1 MTTMERSDRM
11 LFISESPVD
20 RSFDSKMT
28 SYNQQSTVTEVH
40 VVGSE
45 TNNVALNRVWGPPTG
60 TATAEIRHVNV
71 NMDANHNVKP
81 SEFLQRTGHSSMSSS
96 SSSSLPPQTSMKSYS
111 TVSSSA
117 SLPHTTTQVRRNQ
130 SESAAAEMRPEV
142 GRERA
147 TAQMR
152 GVGTENVT
160 AQVWG
165 TESMHA
171 EYRDTGHAT
180 VSTEVKH
187 KENGEKKVTILENGQ
202 CTCCPYGYH
211 IDLDFVNYCDSLN
224 DPAYLKK
231 LKRLQR
237 EKRKLRKSME
247 VYLQQQENSDVQQTE
262 TVERISLVP
271 LNKQSAPANQ
281 VLDEIDSSVDATLAS
296 INTMMYTS
304 AHGRLMSSESEGT
317 SSSTSPQ
324 NTEKFNTFPRNRG
337 KNMQDE
343 INQFNTS
350 FEMQRGLTDSQSS
363 LSSISTIASE
373 RNFPTQS
380 VSTYNHMVGNN
391 NYGQSTV
398 TTETSISRFT
408 HITSEQLAATMAT
421 HLPTPEDGAASSQS
435 TTTSISKSS
444 LHEVREVMAVSL
456 QRMRELE
463 EQLKAIPVLQ
473 VRISVLKE
481 EKRLLMLQQKAREA
495 RMNMRSIGVG
505 DSPVEEVVKPVVSP
519 TVKVPPPVMPKPRLK
534 SKAVGDNNVMVPY
547 LVQPELP
554 PSYTVRDNETI
565 IRETYVLERER
576 GNTAIYSPFSRTP
589 KPLTR
594 TIGIGDANV
603 LDDGL
608 KIHEKEL
615 RTVIIGEA
623 KSVGKRHVGVDCR
636 VSTRDVGVSIAI
648 DEEKP
653 STRTVGVN
661 VDTGSLLTSLSF
673 KADEMRSA
681 LREVLHKNVR
691 SIGVNCDYRAQTME
705 RGVQFSEYSLRTI
718 GVGDYDVDI
727 ELRAPVPTRTVGIE
741 AQPHVINKACN
752 TDYGWKLD
760 ASTNTAKQYQEN
772 RSTMTD
778 RARLG
783 SAGTMTE
790 ADKMFSG
797 GTQTDVMMF
806 MRMDQLKN
814 AGCNTKRKNTYS
826 NGVQTDL
833 CEVVSEDYE
842 LEVIS
847 KSRRPIKTN
856 SYTNTDAEPRKYSTS
871 MNTEEPRKYSK
882 SVNTDSVR
890 TRDIG
895 SSDDKLDSFVCSFND
910 EERMEE
916 TTEEIVTWTTEQEVQ
931 SDWSGQS
938 RGQVIER
945 HTTASL
951 DNNQIKTSKEIKE
964 VPESSLVVVS
974 QRANNLMSASPKYKD
989 EATSETWEDKQVT
1002 QVSSDQHSWKEGDR
1016 SQEVVEKK
1024 ITSQGGDTYTVT
1036 TITRKTLGEPDG
1048 QMTLPGQ
1055 SGKANVR
1062 SIKTGG
1068 NIEVTKISSSGGGS
1082 TGDVLSGISGSQR
1095 TVTTVTQSMS
1105 GSGGGRQALEEN
1117 REQSM
1122 SQSSSTS
1129 KLKAELDL
1137 LGGSGG
1143 SSSLMMQKGSGG
1155 SMESTGSSSIM
1166 ISSSSSGVS
1175 GMTSSSGQ
1183 SGSDLSLSG
1192 QSSTSTSSDT
1202 NNEEEEEVTESLEIR
1217 TYRTSDFTP
1226 VGRSYF
1232 EQYVSSGDSGNLTG
1246 GVTIMNTHSVDST
1259 DGSRRSLKSC
1269 MKKSKS
1275 DTQIKKGI
1283 TFAENVVGGSAGDE
1297 SSEEGE
1303 SDSESTTSYE
1313 EGSYDGREGS
1323 IVYQC
1328 KDDEAIAQGMP
1339 GAKMFD
1345 QNIRETFE
1353 LSKEMQTSSSVLAK
1367 YLEDSTEVQTK
1378 ELNAS
1383 LNVIQKEWFGIS
1395 SQKLSEPHQVEDYLS
1410 SLNEISRRLL
1420 EYIVNMQDSNGN
1432 TAIHYAVSHCNFEI
1446 VNLLLDT
1453 GKVDLDKQ
1461 NKAGY
1466 TPTMLA
1472 TLAYTQTERQQEV
1485 VHRLFTMGDINAR
1498 ASKDGQTALMLA
1510 VSQGRTEM
1518 VKLLLENGANVNAQ
1532 DNEGSTSM
1540 MVGCEHGYTE
1550 IVKLLMSQPDYDPAL
1565 ADNDGSTPLS
1575 IAMEAGH
1582 KDIGVLLYAQLNF
1595 KRQAQ
1600 ASPGLTRSRKTS
1612 HNTSPLASPSSVR

>member
-1 MTTMERSDRM
+1 MTTLERTDRM
-11 LFISESPVD
+11 LYISETPGD
-20 RSFDSKMT
+20 MNFDSKMT

-40 VVGSE
+40 VIGSE
-45 TNNVALNRVWGPPTG
+45 TNNVPLNRVWGPTE
-60 TATAEIRHVNV
+60 TATAEIKHVDMNV
-71 NMDANHNVKP
+71 DANHNVKP
-81 SEFLQRTGHSSMSSS
+81 SEFLKRTNQMSLSST
-96 SSSSLPPQTSMKSYS
+96 SSLPPQTSVKTYS
-111 TVSSSA
+111 SVSSTS
-117 SLPHTTTQVRRNQ
+117 SLPHTTTTQFRRIQ
-130 SESAAAEMRPEV
+130 SESASAEMRPEV

-152 GVGTENVT
+152 GAAMENMT
-160 AQVWG
+160 AQMWG
-165 TESMHA
+165 TESVHA

-180 VSTEVKH
+180 VNTEVKH
-187 KENGEKKVTILENGQ
+187 RENGQKKVTITENGQ

-247 VYLQQQENSDVQQTE
+247 VFLQQQETTDNQQTE
-262 TVERISLVP
+262 TVEQISLVP
-271 LNKQSAPANQ
+271 LNQQSAPANQ

-337 KNMQDE
+337 KNMQEE

-350 FEMQRGLTDSQSS
+350 FEMQRGRTDSQSS

-380 VSTYNHMVGNN
+380 VSTYNHTGANN
-391 NYGQSTV
+391 SYGQSTV
-398 TTETSISRFT
+398 TTETSYSRFT
-408 HITSEQLAATMAT
+408 HITSEQLAATMAN

-481 EKRLLMLQQKAREA
+481 EKRLLMLQQKARESK
-495 RMNMRSIGVG
+495 MNMRSIGVG
-505 DSPVEEVVKPVVSP
+505 DSPVEEVIKPVPSP
-519 TVKVPPPVMPKPRLK
+519 TVKTPPPVMPKPRLK

-547 LVQPELP
+547 LIQPELP
-554 PSYTVRDNETI
+554 PSYTVRDNETFI
-565 IRETYVLERER
+565 QETYVLERER
-576 GNTAIYSPFSRTP
+576 GNTAVYSPFSKVP

-636 VSTRDVGVSIAI
+636 VSTRDVGVAIAI

-691 SIGVNCDYRAQTME
+691 SIGVNCDHRAHTME

-727 ELRAPVPTRTVGIE
+727 ELRAPVPTRTVGVE
-741 AQPHVINKACN
+741 AQPHVINKAAN

-760 ASTNTAKQYQEN
+760 ASTNTMKLYTDN
-772 RSTMTD
+772 KSTMTD

-790 ADKMFSG
+790 ADKMYSG

-826 NGVQTDL
+826 DGVQTDL
-833 CEVVSEDYE
+833 REVVSEDYE

-856 SYTNTDAEPRKYSTS
+856 SWTNTDAEPRKYSTS

-882 SVNTDSVR
+882 SINTDKVR
-890 TRDIG
+890 TRDMG
-895 SSDDKLDSFVCSFND
+895 CSDDKLDSFVCTFND

-916 TTEEIVTWTTEQEVQ
+916 TTEEIVTWTTEQEVK
-931 SDWSGQS
+931 SDWSGQAK
-938 RGQVIER
+938 GQTIER
-945 HTTASL
+945 HWDASQ
-951 DNNQIKTSKEIKE
+951 DDSKSKISKATVEA
-964 VPESSLVVVS
+964 PESSLVVVS
-974 QRANNLMSASPKYKD
+974 QKATNLMAASPKDKD
-989 EATSETWEDKQVT
+989 ETTSETWEDEKNIRERVT
-1002 QVSSDQHSWKEGDR
+1002 QVSSDQHSWKEVDR

-1048 QMTLPGQ
+1048 EMTSQG
-1055 SGKANVR
+1055 GKVR
-1062 SIKTGG
+1062 SIKSGG
-1068 NIEVTKISSSGGGS
+1068 NIEVTKITSSGGGS
-1082 TGDVLSGISGSQR
+1082 GDDGFSGSQR
-1095 TVTTVTQSMS
+1095 MVTTVTRSSTGGM
-1105 GSGGGRQALEEN
+1105 GGGMQMVEETMGKSVAASN
-1117 REQSM
+1117 
-1122 SQSSSTS
+1122 
-1129 KLKAELDL
+1129 LKAELDL
-1137 LGGSGG
+1137 LGKSDG
-1143 SSSLMMQKGSGG
+1143 SSSV
-1155 SMESTGSSSIM
+1155 M

-1192 QSSTSTSSDT
+1192 QSTTSTSSDT
-1202 NNEEEEEVTESLEIR
+1202 NEDEEEVTESLEIR
-1217 TYRTSDFTP
+1217 TYRTSEFAP
-1226 VGRSYF
+1226 PGRSYY
-1232 EQYVSSGDSGNLTG
+1232 EQYVSSSEG
-1246 GVTIMNTHSVDST
+1246 GEGGITIINTHTDDSVD
-1259 DGSRRSLKSC
+1259 GGKKSLKSC
-1269 MKKSKS
+1269 MKKSRS
-1275 DTQIKKGI
+1275 DSQIKRGI
-1283 TFAENVVGGSAGDE
+1283 TFAENVVGGSAGDD
-1297 SSEEGE
+1297 SSEDGE

-1328 KDDEAIAQGMP
+1328 KDDEAIAQGIP

-1353 LSKEMQTSSSVLAK
+1353 MSKEMQTSSSVLAK

-1383 LNVIQKEWFGIS
+1383 LSVIQKEWFGIS

-1410 SLNEISRRLL
+1410 SFNEISRRLL

-1466 TPTMLA
+1466 TPSMLA
-1472 TLAYTQTERQQEV
+1472 TLAYPQTERQQEV
-1485 VHRLFTMGDINAR
+1485 VHRLFTMGNINAR

-1518 VKLLLENGANVNAQ
+1518 VKLLLQNGANVNAQ
-1532 DNEGSTSM
+1532 DNEGSTAM

-1550 IVKLLMSQPDYDPAL
+1550 IVKLLMAQPEYDPSL

>member
-11 LFISESPVD
+11 LFISESPAD

-28 SYNQQSTVTEVH
+28 SYNQQSTMTEVH
-40 VVGSE
+40 MVGTE
-45 TNNVALNRVWGPPTG
+45 TNNVAVNRVWGPPTG
-60 TATAEIRHVNV
+60 KATAEIRHVNV

-81 SEFLQRTGHSSMSSS
+81 SEFLQKTSHSSFSSS
-96 SSSSLPPQTSMKSYS
+96 SSSSLPPQTTMKSYS
-111 TVSSSA
+111 SVSSSA
-117 SLPHTTTQVRRNQ
+117 SLPQTTPHMRRIQ

-142 GRERA
+142 GREHA

-160 AQVWG
+160 AQMWG
-165 TESMHA
+165 TESVHA

-180 VSTEVKH
+180 VTTEVKH
-187 KENGEKKVTILENGQ
+187 RENGEKKVTITENGQ

-247 VYLQQQENSDVQQTE
+247 VYLQQQESSGNQQTE
-262 TVERISLVP
+262 TVEQISLVP
-271 LNKQSAPANQ
+271 LNQQSAPANQ

-337 KNMQDE
+337 KNIQEE

-350 FEMQRGLTDSQSS
+350 FEMQRGRTDSQSS

-373 RNFPTQS
+373 RNIPTQS
-380 VSTYNHMVGNN
+380 VSTYNHTGGS

-398 TTETSISRFT
+398 TTETSYSRFT

-421 HLPTPEDGAASSQS
+421 HLPTPEDGAASSHS

-444 LHEVREVMAVSL
+444 LHEVREVMAMSL

-481 EKRLLMLQQKAREA
+481 EKRLLMLQQKARESK
-495 RMNMRSIGVG
+495 MNMRSIGVG
-505 DSPVEEVVKPVVSP
+505 DSPVEEVVKPVKSP
-519 TVKVPPPVMPKPRLK
+519 TVKTPPPVMPKPRLK

-554 PSYTVRDNETI
+554 PSYTVRDNETFI
-565 IRETYVLERER
+565 QETYVLERER
-576 GNTAIYSPFSRTP
+576 GNTALYSPFSRTP

-705 RGVQFSEYSLRTI
+705 RGVQFSEYSLRTV

-741 AQPHVINKACN
+741 AQPHVINKSVN

-760 ASTNTAKQYQEN
+760 ASTNTVKQYQEN

-790 ADKMFSG
+790 ADKMYSG

-814 AGCNTKRKNTYS
+814 AGCNTKRKTTYS
-826 NGVQTDL
+826 DSVQTDL
-833 CEVVSEDYE
+833 SEVVSEDYE
-842 LEVIS
+842 LEVVS

-856 SYTNTDAEPRKYSTS
+856 SWTNTDAEPRKYSTS
-871 MNTEEPRKYSK
+871 MNTEEPRKYNK
-882 SVNTDSVR
+882 SINTESVR
-890 TRDIG
+890 TRDMG
-895 SSDDKLDSFVCSFND
+895 CSDDKVDSFVCTFND

-916 TTEEIVTWTTEQEVQ
+916 TTEEIVTWTTEQEVK
-931 SDWSGQS
+931 SDWSGQAK
-938 RGQVIER
+938 GQTIER
-945 HTTASL
+945 HWDASQ
-951 DNNQIKTSKEIKE
+951 DNSRMKKSREITE
-964 VPESSLVVVS
+964 VPESSMVVVS
-974 QRANNLMSASPKYKD
+974 QKATNLMSASPKYKD
-989 EATSETWEDKQVT
+989 EKSSETWQDERNIRERVT
-1002 QVSSDQHSWKEGDR
+1002 QVSSDQQSWQEVDR

-1048 QMTLPGQ
+1048 EM
-1055 SGKANVR
+1055 SGKAKVK

-1068 NIEVTKISSSGGGS
+1068 NTEITKVADDSG
-1082 TGDVLSGISGSQR
+1082 LSGMSGTQQ
-1095 TVTTVTQSMS
+1095 TVTTITRSTS
-1105 GSGGGRQALEEN
+1105 GSGGGRQVVEEN
-1117 REQSM
+1117 VEQSM
-1122 SQSSSTS
+1122 SASQ
-1129 KLKAELDL
+1129 LKAELDL
-1137 LGGSGG
+1137 LGRSGG
-1143 SSSLMMQKGSGG
+1143 SSSLMMQGG
-1155 SMESTGSSSIM
+1155 SMGSTGSSSVM
-1166 ISSSSSGVS
+1166 MTSSSSGVS

-1192 QSSTSTSSDT
+1192 QSSTSASSDAS
-1202 NNEEEEEVTESLEIR
+1202 EEEEVTESLEIR
-1217 TYRTSDFTP
+1217 TYRTSELLP
-1226 VGRSYF
+1226 AGKSYF
-1232 EQYVSSGDSGNLTG
+1232 EQYVRSGEGGDH
-1246 GVTIMNTHSVDST
+1246 GVTIFNTHAIDST
-1259 DGSRRSLKSC
+1259 DGSCKSLKSC

-1275 DTQIKKGI
+1275 DTQIKRGI

-1297 SSEEGE
+1297 SSEDGE

-1328 KDDEAIAQGMP
+1328 KDDEAIARGMP

-1410 SLNEISRRLL
+1410 SFNEISRRLL

-1472 TLAYTQTERQQEV
+1472 TLAYPQTERQQEV
-1485 VHRLFTMGDINAR
+1485 VHRLFTMGNINAR

-1518 VKLLLENGANVNAQ
+1518 VKLLLQNGANVNAQ
-1532 DNEGSTSM
+1532 DNEGSTAM

-1550 IVKLLMSQPDYDPAL
+1550 IVKLLMAQPDYDPSL

-1600 ASPGLTRSRKTS
+1600 ASPGVTRSRKSS

>member
-1 MTTMERSDRM
+1 MERTDRM
-11 LFISESPVD
+11 LYISESPAD

-28 SYNQQSTVTEVH
+28 SYNQQSTITEVH
-40 VVGSE
+40 VIGSD
-45 TNNVALNRVWGPPTG
+45 TNNVPVNRVWGPPTE

-81 SEFLQRTGHSSMSSS
+81 SEFLQRTNHSSLSST
-96 SSSSLPPQTSMKSYS
+96 SSLPPQTSMKSYS
-111 TVSSSA
+111 SVSSSA
-117 SLPHTTTQVRRNQ
+117 SLPHTTTQLRRNQ

-152 GVGTENVT
+152 GAGMENMT
-160 AQVWG
+160 AQMWG

-187 KENGEKKVTILENGQ
+187 RENGQKKVTISENGQ

-247 VYLQQQENSDVQQTE
+247 VYLQQQENPDSQQTE
-262 TVERISLVP
+262 TVEKISLVP
-271 LNKQSAPANQ
+271 LNQQSAPANQ

-317 SSSTSPQ
+317 SSSSSPQ

-337 KNMQDE
+337 RNMQEE

-350 FEMQRGLTDSQSS
+350 FEMQRGRTDSQSS

-380 VSTYNHMVGNN
+380 VSTYNHTGANN
-391 NYGQSTV
+391 SYGQSTV
-398 TTETSISRFT
+398 TTETSYSRFT

-444 LHEVREVMAVSL
+444 LHEVREVMAMSL

-481 EKRLLMLQQKAREA
+481 EKRLLMLQQKARESK
-495 RMNMRSIGVG
+495 MNMRSIGVG
-505 DSPVEEVVKPVVSP
+505 GCPVEEVIKPCCVP
-519 TVKVPPPVMPKPRLK
+519 TVKTPPPVMPKPRLK

-554 PSYTVRDNETI
+554 PSYTVRDNETFI
-565 IRETYVLERER
+565 QETYVLERER
-576 GNTAIYSPFSRTP
+576 GNTALYSPFSRAP

-705 RGVQFSEYSLRTI
+705 RGVQFSEYSLRTV

-727 ELRAPVPTRTVGIE
+727 ELRAPVPTRTVGVE
-741 AQPHVINKACN
+741 AQPHVINKAVN

-760 ASTNTAKQYQEN
+760 ASTNTMKHYQES

-783 SAGTMTE
+783 SAATMTE
-790 ADKMFSG
+790 ADKMYSG

-814 AGCNTKRKNTYS
+814 AGCNTKRKTTYS
-826 NGVQTDL
+826 DSVQTDL
-833 CEVVSEDYE
+833 SEVVSEDYE
-842 LEVIS
+842 LEVVS
-847 KSRRPIKTN
+847 KSRRPIKAN
-856 SYTNTDAEPRKYSTS
+856 SWTNTDAEPRKYSTS

-882 SVNTDSVR
+882 SINTDAVR
-890 TRDIG
+890 TRDMG
-895 SSDDKLDSFVCSFND
+895 CSDDKVDSFVCSFND

-931 SDWSGQS
+931 SDWTGQT
-938 RGQVIER
+938 RGQTIER
-945 HTTASL
+945 HWDASL
-951 DNNQIKTSKEIKE
+951 DDSKMKTSKETVE

-974 QRANNLMSASPKYKD
+974 QKATNLMAATPKYKD
-989 EATSETWEDKQVT
+989 EMSSETWEDERNIRERVT
-1002 QVSSDQHSWKEGDR
+1002 QVSSDQQSWKEVDR

-1048 QMTLPGQ
+1048 EMTMQG
-1055 SGKANVR
+1055 GKANVK
-1062 SIKTGG
+1062 SIKSGG
-1068 NIEVTKISSSGGGS
+1068 NIEVTKITSSGSSSGGGS
-1082 TGDVLSGISGSQR
+1082 G
-1095 TVTTVTQSMS
+1095 S
-1105 GSGGGRQALEEN
+1105 GSGSGMVDYLEVY
-1117 REQSM
+1117 EQLPQLHKAQVGQEVADKWWKK
-1122 SQSSSTS
+1122 SQW
-1129 KLKAELDL
+1129 LLLMKAELDL
-1137 LGGSGG
+1137 LGRSGG
-1143 SSSLMMQKGSGG
+1143 SSSMMMQGGSGG
-1155 SMESTGSSSIM
+1155 SIGSSVM

-1202 NNEEEEEVTESLEIR
+1202 NEEEEVTESLEIR
-1217 TYRTSDFTP
+1217 TYRTSEFSP
-1226 VGRSYF
+1226 GGMSYY
-1232 EQYVSSGDSGNLTG
+1232 EQYISSGDGGDG
-1246 GVTIMNTHSVDST
+1246 GVTIINSHAVDST
-1259 DGSRRSLKSC
+1259 DGNNKSLKSC
-1269 MKKSKS
+1269 MKKSRS
-1275 DTQIKKGI
+1275 DTQIKRGI
-1283 TFAENVVGGSAGDE
+1283 TFAENVVGGYTSSSAGDD
-1297 SSEEGE
+1297 SSEDGE

-1328 KDDEAIAQGMP
+1328 KDDEAIAQGIP

-1353 LSKEMQTSSSVLAK
+1353 MSKEMLTSSSVLAK

-1383 LNVIQKEWFGIS
+1383 LSVIQKEWFGIS

-1410 SLNEISRRLL
+1410 SFNEISRRLL

-1472 TLAYTQTERQQEV
+1472 TLAYPQTERQQEV
-1485 VHRLFTMGDINAR
+1485 VHRLFTMGNINAR

-1518 VKLLLENGANVNAQ
+1518 VKLLLQNGANVNAQ
-1532 DNEGSTSM
+1532 DNEGSTAM

-1550 IVKLLMSQPDYDPAL
+1550 IVKLLMAQADYDPSL

-1575 IAMEAGH
+1575 ISMEAGH